1 MSHSPIS
8 GSFPPVSAFL
18 SPYAGDGLADNA
30 APCAADR
37 TTSRRWPGSALRF
50 ALIGTAYFAAHLLG
64 LISHVPGILFTVVW
78 PASGVGA
85 AALLLSPRRQ
95 WTAIA
100 AVLYA
105 AGLCADHA
113 VHRDAPAG
121 YVFMVANVLES
132 VLSAWFI
139 QRIGR
144 GRVTFDKVREVFA
157 LAFAS
162 TGINA
167 LSASLGAGTS
177 TLAYGA
183 SFTHIFQVWW
193 VENSVA
199 MVLFTSLLVAF
210 ARAGSRERPSLSQA
224 GEATVTLAL
233 TALLALLAFG
243 PPSSSFPVVVC
254 PYMLLL
260 PVMWAAYRFGSRGV
274 TAVLALSGSI
284 ALIHTV
290 LGSSSF
296 PLGGGDLLERV
307 TMVQLYLWLATVMGL
322 LLSAVQA
329 ERSRALALASTQA
342 SQLQLLGDN
351 IPDSIVFQIRRRA
364 DARLQVIYISAGVA
378 SVRGLSPG
386 TVLADSEAYWGQIF
400 EEHRQPLTDAFAQSA
415 REMGPLE
422 FDACFHHPDGVGRW
436 IRVRASP
443 RWTPD
448 GGIIWDGSET
458 DITRQKESEWQLRSG
473 QESLRV
479 SAERLGVAL
488 RASRLG
494 IWCQNLITRESEFDL
509 RAFEIFGLFPTPQA
523 PGFERILALVHEED
537 RPAVEHSWLG
547 SPEHGKDHQL
557 RFRILA
563 RDGGVRHIKMQGIV
577 HADAQGRPKTSVGI
591 VCDVTDIVESAG
603 EAARLRAQLIQSQ
616 KMESLG
622 TLAAGVAHDFNN
634 LLTSITLFLEMAAI
648 QVSGNHEAAGLLEEA
663 RRGALNARDLVGL
676 ILNYSRRREG
686 AGRTRLDLNR
696 IVRELMP
703 LIDAA
708 TPATVGVGADL
719 GLSSLMV
726 VADQCEIQQILM
738 NLCVNGAHALK
749 GKRGVVKISLSRHE
763 IGPGVRRLRVGEC
776 APGVYARLTVMDSGC
791 GMDEALLGRIFEP
804 FFTTKPGNEGT
815 GLGLAIVREVVTGH
829 GGAIEVESRPGCG
842 TTFEIFLPLAD
853 GEAPAA
859 ARAFPGLPPL
869 EQAD

>member
-1 MSHSPIS
+1 M
-8 GSFPPVSAFL
+8 
-18 SPYAGDGLADNA
+18 
-30 APCAADR
+30 
-37 TTSRRWPGSALRF
+37 ALRF
-50 ALIGTAYFAAHLLG
+50 AFIGAVYFAAHLLG
-64 LISHVPGILFTVVW
+64 LISHGPGILFTVVW
-78 PASGVGA
+78 PASGVGV

-95 WTAIA
+95 WTAVA
-100 AVLYA
+100 GVLYA

-121 YVFMVANVLES
+121 WVFMVANVLES
-132 VLSAWFI
+132 VLAAWFI
-139 QRIGR
+139 ERIGR
-144 GRVTFDKVREVFA
+144 GKVTFDKVREVLA

-162 TGINA
+162 TAINA
-167 LSASLGAGTS
+167 LSASIGAATAM
-177 TLAYGA
+177 LAYGT
-183 SFTHIFQVWW
+183 SFTHMFQVWW

-199 MVLFTSLLVAF
+199 MVLFTSLIVAF
-210 ARAGSRERPSLSQA
+210 AGGGSGRERPSLSRA
-224 GEATVTLAL
+224 GEAAVTLGLA
-233 TALLALLAFG
+233 ALLALLAFG
-243 PPSSSFPVVVC
+243 PPSSAFPLVFC

-260 PVMWAAYRFGSRGV
+260 PVMWAAYRFGARGV
-274 TAVLALSGSI
+274 TAVLALTGSI
-284 ALIHTV
+284 ALIYTV
-290 LGSSSF
+290 SGSSSF
-296 PLGGGDLLERV
+296 PLGGDDLLGRV

-322 LLSAVQA
+322 LLSAVQE

-351 IPDSIVFQIRRRA
+351 IPGSIVFQIRRRA

-378 SVRGLSPG
+378 SVRGLGPG
-386 TVLADSEAYWGQIF
+386 TVLADSEAYWGQIV
-400 EEHRQPLTDAFAQSA
+400 EEHRQPLNDAYAQSA
-415 REMGPLE
+415 REMSPLE

-436 IRVRASP
+436 IRMRASP
-443 RWTPD
+443 RRTPD

-494 IWCQNLITRESEFDL
+494 IWGQNLSTRESEFDP
-509 RAFEIFGLFPTPQA
+509 RAFEIFGLPPTSKA
-523 PGFERILALVHEED
+523 PGFESILALVHEED

-547 SPEHGKDHQL
+547 SPAHGRDHQL
-557 RFRILA
+557 RFRILT
-563 RDGGVRHIKMQGIV
+563 RDGGVRHIKMHGIV
-577 HADAQGRPKTSVGI
+577 HADAQGRPQTSVAI
-591 VCDVTDIVESAG
+591 VGDVTDIVESAG

-648 QVSGNHEAAGLLEEA
+648 QVSGNHEAAGLLVEA

-696 IVRELMP
+696 IVRELTP
-703 LIDAA
+703 LIAAA
-708 TPATVGVGADL
+708 TPATVGVSADL
-719 GLSSLMV
+719 CPFSLMV

-763 IGPGVRRLRVGEC
+763 IGPGPRRLRVGEC
-776 APGVYARLTVMDSGC
+776 APGGYARLTVADSGC
-791 GMDEALLGRIFEP
+791 GMDEALVGRIFEP
-804 FFTTKPGNEGT
+804 FFTTKPGTEGT

-829 GGAIEVESRPGCG
+829 GGAIEVESRPGGG
-842 TTFEIFLPLAD
+842 TTFEIFLPLAA

-859 ARAFPGLPPL
+859 PRAALPGPPTP
-869 EQAD
+869 EQAE